1 MARIEKRL
9 CRTNEDT
16 LRAQAGAMYLEPY
29 DHG

>member
-1 MARIEKRL
+1 MASIEKRL

-16 LRAQAGAMYLEPY
+16 MRAQADATDLEPY